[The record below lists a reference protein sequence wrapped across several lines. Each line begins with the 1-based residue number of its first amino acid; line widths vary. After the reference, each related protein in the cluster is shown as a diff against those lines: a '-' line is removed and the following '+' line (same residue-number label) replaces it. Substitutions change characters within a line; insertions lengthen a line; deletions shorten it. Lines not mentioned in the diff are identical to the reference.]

1 MAAANAV
8 LRRQGPFAGWTLV
21 SGRFKKAPFLES
33 HFTGE
38 TMAEFLGGV
47 QATGFST
54 GGSGVL
60 EELAKGASLL
70 ANARGSCI
78 PARAE
83 GR

>member
-1 MAAANAV
+1 
-8 LRRQGPFAGWTLV
+8 
-21 SGRFKKAPFLES
+21 
-33 HFTGE
+33 
-38 TMAEFLGGV
+38 MAEFLGGV